1 MSIVDTSHKVR
12 AGKMS
17 YADGSKEIAAA
28 LDRIDGIWKTYTS
41 TYLTEEEKNLV
52 AKVEGLRAPA
62 NEAAKALKNLMDQGN
77 QQALEQF
84 IGNDMYADIDPLT
97 AEISNLVSLQLRVA
111 GEEYVNA
118 VKQYEQTRLIMII
131 VIVVAIFLGV
141 LFAYVTI
148 RIINH
153 QIKLIKESVKKDAFG
168 RVSIKPI
175 QVVNKDEL
183 GLLADT
189 LNVMT
194 GQVRSF
200 IENTHVSAKEIAKG
214 AMDQAKETEAW
225 AREIDFMAA
234 SVATALEQVKRLNDA
249 TGQVDTLKQEG
260 VKILTGLVA
269 QTKRSDEAIRSV
281 SEVILATD
289 QSAGKIEAASQMIK
303 SISDQTNLLALNAA
317 IEAARAG
324 DAGRGFAVVAEE
336 IRKLAEQPNSF
347 TDEIAKIIVDLA
359 SKTEKAV
366 TEMEELMVI
375 IQDQIQSVDVTN
387 AKYSG
392 ISFAIDAVNV
402 ELVQMNRSL

>member
-1 MSIVDTSHKVR
+1 M
-12 AGKMS
+12 
-17 YADGSKEIAAA
+17 
-28 LDRIDGIWKTYTS
+28 
-41 TYLTEEEKNLV
+41 
-52 AKVEGLRAPA
+52 
-62 NEAAKALKNLMDQGN
+62 
-77 QQALEQF
+77 
-84 IGNDMYADIDPLT
+84 
-97 AEISNLVSLQLRVA
+97 
-111 GEEYVNA
+111 
-118 VKQYEQTRLIMII
+118 
-131 VIVVAIFLGV
+131 
-141 LFAYVTI
+141 
-148 RIINH
+148 
-153 QIKLIKESVKKDAFG
+153 
-168 RVSIKPI
+168 
-175 QVVNKDEL
+175 
-183 GLLADT
+183 T
-189 LNVMT
+189 LCP
-194 GQVRSF
+194 R
-200 IENTHVSAKEIAKG
+200 
-214 AMDQAKETEAW
+214 
-225 AREIDFMAA
+225 
-234 SVATALEQVKRLNDA
+234 VATALEQVKRLNDA
-249 TGQVDTLKQEG
+249 TGQMDTLKQED
-260 VKILTGLVA
+260 VEILMGLVA